1 MKGQKQSR
9 VDNIEKR
16 IAAITNV
23 IQQLIDE
30 LQHTRTLA
38 IGSLQTIKEM
48 PGYNEAMEK
57 LKTLNEK
64 MQQVPEAEGGLEI
77 PDDQKENV

>member
-30 LQHTRTLA
+30 LQNTKTLA

-48 PGYNEAMEK
+48 PGYNEAIEK
-57 LKTLNEK
+57 LKNENL
-64 MQQVPEAEGGLEI
+64 QQVSKGETELEI
-77 PDDQKENV
+77 